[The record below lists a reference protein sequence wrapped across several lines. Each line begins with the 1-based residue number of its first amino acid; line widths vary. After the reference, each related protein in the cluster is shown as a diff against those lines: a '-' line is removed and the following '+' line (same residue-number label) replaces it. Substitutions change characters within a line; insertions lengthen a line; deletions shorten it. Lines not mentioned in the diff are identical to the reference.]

1 MLKQKEKDTINNIGI
16 PTQILLDTL
25 TEVPWGIAIT
35 ERKESTNNI
44 IFINHAFENMIACEA
59 KVVVGQDWQILLGK
73 IEDLH
78 LPAKI
83 HKAARDGKHC
93 SVVISKPSQFG
104 NGSYSYHEL
113 SVTPMCNESVDV
125 THL

>member
-73 IEDLH
+73 SRIFIYRQRSTKQH
-78 LPAKI
+78 
-83 HKAARDGKHC
+83 G
-93 SVVISKPSQFG
+93 
-104 NGSYSYHEL
+104 
-113 SVTPMCNESVDV
+113 MESIVQW
-125 THL
+125 